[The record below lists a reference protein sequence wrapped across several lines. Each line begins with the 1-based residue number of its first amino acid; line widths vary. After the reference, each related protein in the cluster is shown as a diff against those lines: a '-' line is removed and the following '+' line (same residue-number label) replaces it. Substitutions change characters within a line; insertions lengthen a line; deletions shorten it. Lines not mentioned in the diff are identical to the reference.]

1 EAECAYILF
10 VVATFWLTEPLPLSV
25 TALLPA
31 LMLPMFGIMPSKK
44 VASAYFKDFHLLLIG
59 VICLATSIEKWNLH
73 KRIALRMVMMVGVNP
88 AWLTLG
94 FMSSTAFLSMW
105 LSNTSTTAMV
115 MPIMEAVAQQIISAE
130 AEVEATQMTYISGS
144 TNYGLET
151 DENVNGHETSERKEK
166 TKPVPGYSNDAGK
179 ISSKMELEKVH

>member
-1 EAECAYILF
+1 LNHGLNYKF
-10 VVATFWLTEPLPLSV
+10 Q
-25 TALLPA
+25 
-31 LMLPMFGIMPSKK
+31 

-105 LSNTSTTAMV
+105 LSNTSTAAMV
-115 MPIMEAVAQQIISAE
+115 MPIVEAVAQQIISAE
-130 AEVEATQMTYISGS
+130 AEVEATQMTHFSGS
-144 TNYGLET
+144 TNHGLEI
-151 DENVNGHETSERKEK
+151 DEGVETNERKEK
-166 TKPVPGYSNDAGK
+166 TIPVPGYSNDAGK
-179 ISSKMELEKVH
+179 ISRKTELEKVH